1 MRKLATIS
9 MALILAG
16 GVMIAAPAT
25 GAPKISNGV
34 VCKKSGAT
42 ISQSGFK
49 YKCGTNPLS
58 TSKKLT
64 WLSIDCL
71 TSANAYLK
79 AAKDAAEITIK
90 LAAQI
95 PVIDLGITN
104 EKADLAL
111 TQAKLTE
118 TQTKLTETQTKLAA
132 AKLDVE
138 KKSLTAA
145 VASWTAAVRA
155 YTSKINAITLS
166 IKKLESSRSTATNQP
181 ALLKA
186 DIANTKENAKLI
198 CSNGF

>member
-1 MRKLATIS
+1 MRKLTTIS
-9 MALILAG
+9 VALIVAG

-71 TSANAYLK
+71 NSANAYLK
-79 AAKDAAEITIK
+79 AAKDAADITIK

>member
-1 MRKLATIS
+1 MRKLTTIS
-9 MALILAG
+9 MALIVAG

-58 TSKKLT
+58 TNKKLT

-118 TQTKLTETQTKLAA
+118 TAAKLTETQTKLAA

-138 KKSLTAA
+138 KKPLTAA

-166 IKKLESSRSTATNQP
+166 IKKLESSRSTATSQP

-198 CSNGF
+198 CSKGF

>member
-1 MRKLATIS
+1 MRKLTTIS

-25 GAPKISNGV
+25 AAPTISNGV
-34 VCKKSGAT
+34 ACKKSGAT

-58 TSKKLT
+58 TNKKLT

-104 EKADLAL
+104 EKADLVL

-118 TQTKLTETQTKLAA
+118 TQAKLTA

-138 KKSLTAA
+138 KKPLTAA

-166 IKKLESSRSTATNQP
+166 IKKLESSRSTATSQP

>member
-1 MRKLATIS
+1 MRKLTTIS
-9 MALILAG
+9 MALIVAG

-71 TSANAYLK
+71 NSANAYLK
-79 AAKDAAEITIK
+79 AAKDAADITIK

-118 TQTKLTETQTKLAA
+118 TQAKLTETQTKLAA

>member
-71 TSANAYLK
+71 NSANAYLK
-79 AAKDAAEITIK
+79 AAKDAADITIK

-118 TQTKLTETQTKLAA
+118 TAAKLTETQTKLAA

-166 IKKLESSRSTATNQP
+166 IKKLESSRSTATSQP

>member
-79 AAKDAAEITIK
+79 AAKDAADITIK

-104 EKADLAL
+104 EKADLVL

-118 TQTKLTETQTKLAA
+118 TAAKLTETQAKLAA

-138 KKSLTAA
+138 KKPLTAA

-166 IKKLESSRSTATNQP
+166 IKKLESSRSTATSQP

>member
-1 MRKLATIS
+1 MRKLTTIS

-79 AAKDAAEITIK
+79 AAKDAADITIK

-104 EKADLAL
+104 EKADLVL

-118 TQTKLTETQTKLAA
+118 TQAKLTA

-138 KKSLTAA
+138 KKPLTAA

-166 IKKLESSRSTATNQP
+166 IKKLESSRSTATSQP

>member
-1 MRKLATIS
+1 MRKLTTIS
-9 MALILAG
+9 VALILAG

-71 TSANAYLK
+71 NSANAYLK
-79 AAKDAAEITIK
+79 AAKDAADITIK

>member
-9 MALILAG
+9 MALIVAG

-25 GAPKISNGV
+25 AAPTISNGV
-34 VCKKSGAT
+34 ACKKSGAT

-79 AAKDAAEITIK
+79 AAKDAADITIK

-118 TQTKLTETQTKLAA
+118 TAAKLAA

-166 IKKLESSRSTATNQP
+166 IKKLESSRSTATTQP

-198 CSNGF
+198 CSKGF

>member
-71 TSANAYLK
+71 NSANAYLK
-79 AAKDAAEITIK
+79 AAKDAADITIK

>member
-71 TSANAYLK
+71 NSANAYLK
-79 AAKDAAEITIK
+79 AAKDAADITIK

-111 TQAKLTE
+111 TQA
-118 TQTKLTETQTKLAA
+118 KLTETQTKLAA

>member
-1 MRKLATIS
+1 MHKLATIFI
-9 MALILAG
+9 ALTVTG

-25 GAPKISNGV
+25 AAPKISNGV
-34 VCKKSGAT
+34 ACKKSGAT

-64 WLSIDCL
+64 WLSLDCL
-71 TSANAYLK
+71 NSANAYLK
-79 AAKDAAEITIK
+79 AAKDAADITLK

-104 EKADLAL
+104 EKAELAL

-118 TQTKLTETQTKLAA
+118 TQAKLAA

>member
-1 MRKLATIS
+1 MRKLTTIS
-9 MALILAG
+9 VALIVAG

-25 GAPKISNGV
+25 AAPTISNGV
-34 VCKKSGAT
+34 ACKKSGAT

-58 TSKKLT
+58 TNKKLT

-79 AAKDAAEITIK
+79 AAKDAADITIK

-104 EKADLAL
+104 EKADLVL

-118 TQTKLTETQTKLAA
+118 TQAKLTA

-138 KKSLTAA
+138 KKPLTAA

-166 IKKLESSRSTATNQP
+166 IKKLESSRSTATSQP

>member
-1 MRKLATIS
+1 MRKLTTIS
-9 MALILAG
+9 MALIVAG

-58 TSKKLT
+58 TNKKLT

-118 TQTKLTETQTKLAA
+118 TAAKLTETQTKLAA

-138 KKSLTAA
+138 KKPLTAA

-166 IKKLESSRSTATNQP
+166 IKKLESSRSTATSQP

>member
-25 GAPKISNGV
+25 AAPTISNGV

-118 TQTKLTETQTKLAA
+118 TAAKLTETQAKLAA

-138 KKSLTAA
+138 KKPLTAA

-166 IKKLESSRSTATNQP
+166 IKKLESSRSTATSQP

>member
-71 TSANAYLK
+71 NSANAYLK
-79 AAKDAAEITIK
+79 AAKDAADITIK

-118 TQTKLTETQTKLAA
+118 TAAKLTETQAKLAA

-138 KKSLTAA
+138 KKPLTAA

>member
-1 MRKLATIS
+1 MRKLTTIS
-9 MALILAG
+9 VALIVAG

-25 GAPKISNGV
+25 AAPTISNGV
-34 VCKKSGAT
+34 ACKKSGAT

-118 TQTKLTETQTKLAA
+118 TAAKLTETQTKLAA

-138 KKSLTAA
+138 KKPLTAA

-166 IKKLESSRSTATNQP
+166 IKKLESSRSTATSQP

>member
-1 MRKLATIS
+1 MRKLTTIS

-71 TSANAYLK
+71 NSANAYLK
-79 AAKDAAEITIK
+79 AAKDAADITIK

>member
-9 MALILAG
+9 MALIVAG

-25 GAPKISNGV
+25 AAPTISNGV
-34 VCKKSGAT
+34 ACKKSGAT

-79 AAKDAAEITIK
+79 AAKDAADITIK

-104 EKADLAL
+104 EKADLAQ

-118 TQTKLTETQTKLAA
+118 TAAKLAA

-166 IKKLESSRSTATNQP
+166 IKKLESSRSTATSQP

>member
-79 AAKDAAEITIK
+79 AAKDAADITIK

-166 IKKLESSRSTATNQP
+166 IKKLESSRLTATNQP
-181 ALLKA
+181 GLLKA

>member
-34 VCKKSGAT
+34 ACKKSGAT
-42 ISQSGFK
+42 VSQSGFK

-58 TSKKLT
+58 TNKKLT

-118 TQTKLTETQTKLAA
+118 TAAKLTETAAKLAA

-138 KKSLTAA
+138 KKPLTAA

-166 IKKLESSRSTATNQP
+166 IKKLESSRSTATSQP

>member
-1 MRKLATIS
+1 MRKLTTIS
-9 MALILAG
+9 VALIVAG

-25 GAPKISNGV
+25 AAPTISNGV
-34 VCKKSGAT
+34 ACKKSGAT

-79 AAKDAAEITIK
+79 AAKDAADITIK

-104 EKADLAL
+104 EKADLVL

-118 TQTKLTETQTKLAA
+118 TQAKLTA

-138 KKSLTAA
+138 KKPLTAA

-166 IKKLESSRSTATNQP
+166 IKKLESSRSTATSQP